1 MPLTRIDDV
10 AALVV
15 IDMQKGIV
23 ALPTAHPV
31 AEITERVARLT
42 CAFREQHLPVILV
55 NVAGR
60 APGRVDLPFGFSLP
74 ADWTD
79 LIPELDRRPTD
90 YTVTKQQIGAFYG
103 TATEQIL
110 RRRGVTQ
117 VFMVGITTSSGV
129 EATARNA
136 YDYGYNVV
144 LIADAMTDLMGNSK
158 QVVPRDKRL
167 FPLLH
172 RTKGRSLRQNPRG
185 EWVRRIT
192 RGPSPHDLLY

>member
-31 AEITERVARLT
+31 GEMTERVAQLT
-42 CAFREQHLPVILV
+42 CAFRKRCLPVILV
-55 NVAGR
+55 NVAGL

-74 ADWTD
+74 ADWAD
-79 LIPELDRRPTD
+79 LTPELGQRPTD
-90 YTVTKQQIGAFYG
+90 YTVTKQQVGAFYG
-103 TATEQIL
+103 TALEQIL

-144 LIADAMTDLMGNSK
+144 LIADAMTDLSAERCRCGLPNELSARK
-158 QVVPRDKRL
+158 W
-167 FPLLH
+167 LH
-172 RTKGRSLRQNPRG
+172 RTPLA
-185 EWVRRIT
+185 T
-192 RGPSPHDLLY
+192 PS